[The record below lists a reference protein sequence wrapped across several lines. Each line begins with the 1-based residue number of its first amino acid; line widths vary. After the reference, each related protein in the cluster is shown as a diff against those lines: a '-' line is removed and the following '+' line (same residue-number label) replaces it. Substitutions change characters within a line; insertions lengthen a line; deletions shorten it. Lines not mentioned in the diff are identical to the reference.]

1 MSDADDGAGLADLF
15 SADDDRRREEPAE
28 PEAPK
33 RKSRAGWFLR
43 SVLLIGAASAITVA
57 VIRSQGIKVPVL
69 LVVGAFLALRLIML
83 AIAQVAPPPAAKRR
97 ARGGRGDTGDP
108 AGPDSLRRAVR
119 RWEFPLDESQRDA
132 DRFSSIVLPALT
144 ELADERLR
152 LRHGITRAS
161 DPHRA
166 RELLGEPLWQVLN
179 EPGRRTP
186 KARDVSAYVDAL
198 ERI

>member
-1 MSDADDGAGLADLF
+1 MSDVDDGAGLADLF
-15 SADDDRRREEPAE
+15 TADEERRPEEPAQAE
-28 PEAPK
+28 PR
-33 RKSRAGWFLR
+33 RKSRAGWVLR

-83 AIAQVAPPPAAKRR
+83 AIAQVAPPPAPRR
-97 ARGGRGDTGDP
+97 RDRGGRGDTGDP
-108 AGPDSLRRAVR
+108 VGPDSLREAVR
-119 RWEFPLDESQRDA
+119 RWEFPLEQSQREA

-152 LRHGITRAS
+152 LRHGITRVS

-186 KARDVSAYVDAL
+186 KPRDVSAYVDAL